1 MNPLTAK
8 AALEAYFFE
17 ARCKVLDLAAILDRI
32 GRGDG
37 GNGMADPRLAKLREA
52 LDVLRDE
59 SPARAER
66 VQQVFSLD
74 YDAAWEKPKPRF

>member
-8 AALEAYFFE
+8 SALEAYFFE
-17 ARCKVLDLAAILDRI
+17 ARCKILDLAAILDRI
-32 GRGDG
+32 DRGG
-37 GNGMADPRLAKLREA
+37 GADDPRLAKLREA

-66 VQQVFSLD
+66 VQRVFSLE
-74 YDAAWEKPKPRF
+74 YDAAWERPKPRF